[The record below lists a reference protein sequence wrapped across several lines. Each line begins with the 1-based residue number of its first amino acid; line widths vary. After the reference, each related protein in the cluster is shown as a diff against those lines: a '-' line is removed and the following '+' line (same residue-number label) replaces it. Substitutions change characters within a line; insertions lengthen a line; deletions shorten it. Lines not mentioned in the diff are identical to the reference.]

1 MPTHLIF
8 MENNYLFYAQ
18 QLWTVSCLRAKASV
32 RYSVLK
38 CFLVHYSIVLFYYT
52 VAECVPLNFRVSEI
66 FRAFSQKFLACARLK
81 NYESNME
88 NFLVSLKYDPKHWAS
103 IFTTK

>member
-1 MPTHLIF
+1 MTETLTKIDFWPDSPLFHTLVQIMDVMPTHLIF

-66 FRAFSQKFLACARLK
+66 FRAFFPEISCLC
-81 NYESNME
+81 
-88 NFLVSLKYDPKHWAS
+88 
-103 IFTTK
+103 